1 MDREMTNGGQR
12 ASGLEVERSRITGY
26 YGRRAAAG
34 LEHRYSLFNPGQ
46 LYLVQH
52 LERDLLAA
60 LRRHGFAHFAGR
72 SILDVGCGDG
82 WFLRRLASYGADRR
96 LLAGV
101 DLLPARIEAGRQID
115 PDLDVRHGDAG
126 ALTYPDR
133 SFDLVFQLTVF
144 SSILDDRMRRAVA
157 IEMARVLKPA
167 GAIVSYDFLVA
178 RDRRNTRP
186 IGARELA
193 SLFPGFVPDARR
205 VTLFPPLAR
214 LLAGRSWAA
223 CELLETIPLLRT
235 HELVV
240 LRPEA
245 RGSPN
250 VWRWTGG
257 RLSAR
262 AGCRS
267 TARGSRTTRSP
278 RSSRRSAAAG

>member
-1 MDREMTNGGQR
+1 M
-12 ASGLEVERSRITGY
+12 
-26 YGRRAAAG
+26 
-34 LEHRYSLFNPGQ
+34 
-46 LYLVQH
+46 
-52 LERDLLAA
+52 
-60 LRRHGFAHFAGR
+60 
-72 SILDVGCGDG
+72 
-82 WFLRRLASYGADRR
+82 RRLASYGADRR

-101 DLLPARIEAGRQID
+101 DLLPERIEAGRRID
-115 PDLDVRHGDAG
+115 PDLDLRCADAA
-126 ALTYPDR
+126 ALAYPDH
-133 SFDLVFQLTVF
+133 SFDLIFQMTVF

-157 IEMARVLKPA
+157 TEMARVLKPA

-245 RGSPN
+245 R
-250 VWRWTGG
+250 
-257 RLSAR
+257 
-262 AGCRS
+262 
-267 TARGSRTTRSP
+267 
-278 RSSRRSAAAG
+278 